1 MDPDCGYQ
9 TAGSHCYP
17 GFGFILKCRCIENP
31 RRGSAKLA
39 QPVSFSP
46 SSLPQQFEVAEE
58 EPSRPLRR
66 LLCRV
71 RWSRVEGHAGQDRPI
86 GPKKPKGSKSKRSP
100 CAGFYAASGRVE
112 GQAGQDGYR
121 WFGQKNRESQRARGA
136 PAQASMRRQE
146 ESRAKRA
153 KTCQAGQRA
162 RGAAAYYVALCR
174 VLGDSAAR
182 RHQH

>member
-86 GPKKPKGSKSKRSP
+86 GPK
-100 CAGFYAASGRVE
+100 
-112 GQAGQDGYR
+112 
-121 WFGQKNRESQRARGA
+121 NR
-136 PAQASMRRQE
+136 
-146 ESRAKRA
+146 K
-153 KTCQAGQRA
+153 GQRA
-162 RGAAAYYVALCR
+162 RGVHAQAFMPRQVGRRTRGQRTERAKEPKSRLRCLKENAQWRLSRAAE
-174 VLGDSAAR
+174 SAGPSCVSDMSAGNPSLPTFSPGPPVMNM
-182 RHQH
+182 